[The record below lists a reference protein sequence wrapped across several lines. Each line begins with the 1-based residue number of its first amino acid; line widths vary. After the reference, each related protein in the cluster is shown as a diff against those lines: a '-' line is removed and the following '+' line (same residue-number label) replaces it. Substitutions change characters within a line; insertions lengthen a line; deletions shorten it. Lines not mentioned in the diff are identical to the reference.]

1 MSLEHSRH
9 FNHSR
14 WNDKYPDILIT
25 RNELAEMLGISRG
38 TIDVWVSTKRV
49 NIPFVRIGKAIRYR
63 ISDVLAYLE
72 KNTVKTYPAEVNY
85 EK

>member
-9 FNHSR
+9 FKNPH
-14 WNDKYPDILIT
+14 WKDKYPDILIT

-49 NIPFVRIGKAIRYR
+49 RESTGKYGKSFTSAF
-63 ISDVLAYLE
+63 
-72 KNTVKTYPAEVNY
+72 NY
-85 EK
+85 MFQNGTNHLFH